1 MPSITRS
8 SNRPTGYARVLS
20 APLDLISG
28 LLGGQFQGTD
38 SSEAEGIRSAE
49 RSQRAT
55 LTGLTSILA
64 KVVVLLTTI
73 ISVPLTFRYLGD
85 DRYGLWMTITSCV
98 LFLGFADL
106 GMGNGL
112 AAAISYADG
121 KDDTAYARRQVSC
134 AFFLLLMIGMVL
146 LALIFLLLPVMPW
159 SRFYGLKSA
168 IAAHEAGP
176 ATAVLVA
183 CAALSMPLGTVLRVQ
198 LGYQEGYV
206 GDLWNAGGN
215 LLALLGIITA
225 TRLHCSLPVLVLAVA
240 GAPLVT
246 TSINWIVQ
254 FYWVRPWLRPSIRL
268 FDRRTA
274 MDLARVGF
282 LFFLQQCFGLI
293 YYVSDNLVIA
303 RELGSP
309 KVAEYAVLQKIFSI
323 GLIAQYFMVP
333 LWPAIG
339 EALSRSDFRWA
350 QHIVRRAIL
359 FSLILGSV
367 CALLLLGSSRFLMRH
382 WSGVD
387 PGPVDALRIGF
398 AVWVV
403 LVGYVAATNA
413 ILNQPHII
421 KHHLVIFGGAALLSL
436 GLKIWL
442 ARLWSLPGIIWG
454 TILGY
459 SIIYVGPAAWLAFS
473 SVVAPPTTGAAERSC
488 SDIAIV
494 GEIRRVE
501 TS

>member
-1 MPSITRS
+1 MPSTTLS
-8 SNRPTGYARVLS
+8 SSRPRAYARVFSVSLVHLS
-20 APLDLISG
+20 R
-28 LLGGQFQGTD
+28 LLGGRFQGTA
-38 SSEAEGIRSAE
+38 STEAELLRSNE
-49 RSQRAT
+49 RSRRAT

-64 KVVVLLTTI
+64 KVVVLLATL

-112 AAAISYADG
+112 AAAIAYADG
-121 KDDTAYARRQVSC
+121 KDDTLYARRQVSC
-134 AFFLLLMIGMVL
+134 AFFLLLIIGIVL
-146 LALIFLLLPVMPW
+146 LVLILLFLPVLPW
-159 SRFYGLKSA
+159 REMYGLRSA
-168 IAAHEAGP
+168 LAAREAGP

-198 LGYQEGYV
+198 IGYQEQYV

-215 LLALLGIITA
+215 LLALLGIIIA
-225 TRLHCSLPVLVLAVA
+225 TRLGCSLPVLVMAVA

-246 TSINWIVQ
+246 TTVNWIVQ
-254 FYWVRPWLRPSIRL
+254 FFWVRPWLRPSIRL
-268 FDRRTA
+268 FNRGTA
-274 MDLARVGF
+274 VHLARVGF

-339 EALSRSDFRWA
+339 EALSRSDFGWA

-359 FSLILGSV
+359 FSIALGSV
-367 CALLLLGSSRFLMRH
+367 CALVLLATSRFLMKH
-382 WSGVD
+382 WSGID
-387 PGPVDALRIGF
+387 PGPIDALRIGF

-413 ILNQPHII
+413 VLNQPGVM
-421 KHHLVIFGGAALLSL
+421 KRHLVLFGGAALISL

-442 ARLWSLPGIIWG
+442 ARSWSLPGIIWA

-459 SIIYVGPAAWLAFS
+459 GIVYVIPAARLAIS
-473 SVVAPPTTGAAERSC
+473 SVAVPLTATPSEVR
-488 SDIAIV
+488 
-494 GEIRRVE
+494 
-501 TS
+501 

>member
-1 MPSITRS
+1 MLTVPF
-8 SNRPTGYARVLS
+8 GHL
-20 APLDLISG
+20 SG
-28 LLGGQFQGTD
+28 LLGGRLQEIGST
-38 SSEAEGIRSAE
+38 EAEQHRSNE
-49 RSQRAT
+49 RSRRAT

-64 KVVVLLTTI
+64 KLVVLLTTLV
-73 ISVPLTFRYLGD
+73 SVPLTFRYLGD

-112 AAAISYADG
+112 AAAVAYADG
-121 KDDTAYARRQVSC
+121 KDDVLYARRQVSC
-134 AFFLLLMIGMVL
+134 AFFLLLMIGVVL
-146 LALIFLLLPVMPW
+146 LAAMLLLLPVVPW
-159 SRFYGLKSA
+159 TELYGIQSA
-168 IAAHEAGP
+168 VAAREAGP

-198 LGYQEGYV
+198 LGYQQGYI

-215 LLALLGIITA
+215 LLALLGIMIA
-225 TRLHCSLPVLVLAVA
+225 TQLGCSLPVLVLAVA

-246 TSINWIVQ
+246 TAINWIVQ
-254 FYWVRPWLRPSIRL
+254 FYCVRPWLRPSIRL
-268 FDRRTA
+268 FDRGTA
-274 MDLARVGF
+274 LHLARVGF

-323 GLIAQYFMVP
+323 GLVAQYFMVP

-339 EALSRSDFRWA
+339 EAVSRSDFRWA
-350 QHIVRRAIL
+350 QHIVRRAIV
-359 FSLILGSV
+359 FSLVLGSG
-367 CALLLLGSSRFLMRH
+367 CALVLLAASRFLMKR
-382 WSGVD
+382 WSGID

-413 ILNQPHII
+413 VLNQPGVM
-421 KHHLVIFGGAALLSL
+421 KRHLVLFGGAALISL
-436 GLKIWL
+436 ALKIWL
-442 ARLWSLPGIIWG
+442 ARSWSLPGVLWA

-459 SIIYVGPAAWLAFS
+459 GIVYVIPAARLAIS
-473 SVVAPPTTGAAERSC
+473 SVAVRPTVAPSELQ
-488 SDIAIV
+488 
-494 GEIRRVE
+494 
-501 TS
+501 